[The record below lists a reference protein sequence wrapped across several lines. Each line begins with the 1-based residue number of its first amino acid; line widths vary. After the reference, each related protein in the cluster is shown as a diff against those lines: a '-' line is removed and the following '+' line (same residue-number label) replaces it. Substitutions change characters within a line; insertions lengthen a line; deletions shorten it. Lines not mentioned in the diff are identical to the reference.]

1 MTIHPTTWRLIKTAP
16 AFGAWN
22 MAVDEALL
30 ESIGHGDTLPT
41 LRLYAWDPPCL
52 SIGYAQSTKDAD
64 LKAIRSRGWHL
75 VRRLT
80 GGRAILHTDELT
92 YSVTG
97 PASEPR
103 LAGSVI
109 ESYQRISQALL
120 RALHFLALPAQALP
134 KENDQPKSVEPICFE
149 APSHYEI
156 TVAGKKLIGSAQ
168 ARKKKSV
175 LQHGTLPLYGDL
187 TRITHTLNFPSEV
200 EREQAAQRLLARA
213 TTVEA
218 ILQRTI
224 PWEEAAAA
232 FEQAFA
238 QTFAIQLE
246 LGELTPAELG
256 RAEELVNKKYA
267 HPDWNE
273 RI

>member
-1 MTIHPTTWRLIKTAP
+1 MTIQPTTWRLIKTAP

-22 MAVDEALL
+22 MAVDETIL
-30 ESIGHGDTLPT
+30 ESIGRGDTPPT
-41 LRLYAWDPPCL
+41 LRMYAWDPPCL
-52 SIGYAQSTKDAD
+52 SIGYAQSIKDAD
-64 LKAIRSRGWHL
+64 FQTIRARGWHL

-92 YSVTG
+92 YSVIG
-97 PASEPR
+97 SAKEPR

-109 ESYQRISQALL
+109 DSYERLSRALL
-120 RALHFLALPAQALP
+120 HALHLLALPAQALP
-134 KENDQPKSVEPICFE
+134 KKNDQPKSVEPICFE
-149 APSHYEI
+149 VPSHYEI

-168 ARKKKSV
+168 ARKKTNV

-187 TRITHTLNFPSEV
+187 TRITHALTFPSEA

-218 ILQRTI
+218 VLQRAI
-224 PWEEAAAA
+224 PWEQAAAA

-238 QTFAIQLE
+238 QTLDIQLE
-246 LGELTPAELG
+246 PGELTPAELG

-267 HPDWNE
+267 HSDWNE